1 MIIISTS
8 YPSSI
13 ERFPTMEDLT
23 ASDLALVKQFQV
35 AMQSGNIQQAQAVLA
50 LIPNY
55 QNKIISTSLM
65 NTAWDTLDAL
75 QEQFAK
81 RYSPAYVVSETQP
94 ATQEIGDYWF
104 KVTGTVD

>member
-1 MIIISTS
+1 MIVISS
-8 YPSSI
+8 VYPSEI
-13 ERFPTMEDLT
+13 QRFPTMEDLT

-35 AMQSGNIQQAQAVLA
+35 AMQSGNIKQAQTILA

-55 QNKIISTSLM
+55 QNKIISTSLI
-65 NTAWDTLDAL
+65 NTAWDTLVAL

-94 ATQEIGDYWF
+94 ASQEVGDYWF